1 MEKKENVKKIGKVT
15 LRTSPLALKVAL
27 TLLII
32 FSMGALTALRWV
44 HLNLRQEI
52 SDMRQEAAAIE
63 TENEKLQD
71 QIGALGSVNSIED
84 IAEEEL
90 GLVDPHTVLIDPI
103 GNAE

>member
-15 LRTSPLALKVAL
+15 LRPSPLVLKVAL

-90 GLVDPHTVLIDPI
+90 GLVDPHMVLIDPI
-103 GNAE
+103 GSAE

>member
-15 LRTSPLALKVAL
+15 LRPSPLALKVAL

-90 GLVDPHTVLIDPI
+90 GLVDPHMVLIDPI
-103 GNAE
+103 GSAE